1 MSCFVICFSQEKK
14 NEQSG
19 KVRLRSTKRFR
30 DLFDVE
36 IFFDSSLSL
45 FTTPFSSAFSE
56 SVLAAP
62 WEPEAIS
69 LNYHS
74 ECKLHKVTPNCE
86 GFDSCRYCGASP
98 LERLQ
103 VCYSFVY
110 SQQWFSLFM
119 TLRCSFIMCVIA
131 EYQNMYCRARVNTQ
145 KRNEYL
151 RY

>member
-98 LERLQ
+98 LEVTGLLLLCIFTAMIFTIHDITVFIYH
-103 VCYSFVY
+103 VCNS
-110 SQQWFSLFM
+110 
-119 TLRCSFIMCVIA
+119 
-131 EYQNMYCRARVNTQ
+131 
-145 KRNEYL
+145 
-151 RY
+151 